1 MTDSLSF
8 DQLAKLFH
16 MPLSDAAKEIGIC
29 CTALKKACRKNNIT
43 RWPHRKVKS
52 LDRMIEGLEAK
63 ASEAPNSEEAD
74 KVMIELEYYK
84 NQRGLIMKNTGSHRI
99 TDQALKMRPS
109 SAISKASS
117 TSSSGSLSSFYGAS
131 GAAASS
137 PLSSSVSSPSNVLG
151 FGLSHHGLAASSSS
165 SSSSGSPSSGSGS
178 ADSSSS
184 LEMYQ
189 PSPADSELFDN
200 LIFAS
205 EFNQQQQQQQNQ
217 LQFQQQQMAQYYQDL
232 FQQQLAIMQ
241 MPEFCTPAAAASQQQ
256 TSSSSPTSTAGPFFP
271 KPAFPS
277 QQQQVQQ
284 QQQQV
289 SPQSLFYF
297 QQPMMD
303 GKNGAFM
310 NPQFM
315 YNFSPNGMP
324 FMPNPMS
331 AFMFPF
337 GYPFP
342 SFPMGPNQSSVDLS
356 AQNNQNQNRSYPASA
371 TLPAL
376 STPEPS
382 YSAESPSFF
391 RNSDALDALF
401 VKQEGNFDSSLPEY
415 AQAF

>member
-99 TDQALKMRPS
+99 TDQALKMKPS
-109 SAISKASS
+109 SAIAKAS
-117 TSSSGSLSSFYGAS
+117 SSSGSLSSSSSFYGSAA
-131 GAAASS
+131 GAASS

-151 FGLSHHGLAASSSS
+151 FGLGLTHHGLAASSS

-184 LEMYQ
+184 PEMYQ

-205 EFNQQQQQQQNQ
+205 EFNQQQQQQSQ
-217 LQFQQQQMAQYYQDL
+217 LQFQQQQMAQHYQDL
-232 FQQQLAIMQ
+232 FQQQLALMQ
-241 MPEFCTPAAAASQQQ
+241 MPEFCTPAASQQQ
-256 TSSSSPTSTAGPFFP
+256 QTATSAGPFFP
-271 KPAFPS
+271 KPAGPSFPS
-277 QQQQVQQ
+277 QQQVQQ
-284 QQQQV
+284 QQQQVV

-315 YNFSPNGMP
+315 YNFSPNAMP

-342 SFPMGPNQSSVDLS
+342 SFPMASNQSPVDFS
-356 AQNNQNQNRSYPASA
+356 AQNQLRSFPSSSAAST

>member
-84 NQRGLIMKNTGSHRI
+84 NQRGLIMKNTGSHRA
-99 TDQALKMRPS
+99 TDKALKMKPT
-109 SAISKASS
+109 SAISKGSC
-117 TSSSGSLSSFYGAS
+117 SSGSLSSSSSFYGNT
-131 GAAASS
+131 GAASS

-165 SSSSGSPSSGSGS
+165 SSSSSGSPSSGS

-184 LEMYQ
+184 PEMYQ

-205 EFNQQQQQQQNQ
+205 EFNQQQQQQSQ
-217 LQFQQQQMAQYYQDL
+217 LQFQQQQMAQHYQDL

-241 MPEFCTPAAAASQQQ
+241 MPEFCTPAASAPAASQQQ
-256 TSSSSPTSTAGPFFP
+256 TASPTAGPFFP
-271 KPAFPS
+271 KPAGPSFPS
-277 QQQQVQQ
+277 QQQQ
-284 QQQQV
+284 QQQV
-289 SPQSLFYF
+289 VSPQNLFYF

-315 YNFSPNGMP
+315 YNFSPNAMP

-342 SFPMGPNQSSVDLS
+342 SFPMASNQSPVDFS
-356 AQNNQNQNRSYPASA
+356 AQNSQNQNQLRSFPASA
-371 TLPAL
+371 ALPAL

-401 VKQEGNFDSSLPEY
+401 VKQEGNFDSSLPEF